1 METIK
6 FQKEAVERAEEELR
20 RIDIDPNYRQM
31 TIGFVKLLQEHID
44 LPEIVLKG
52 NVWLTIKQWQMEN
65 HKTIADVQNMPP
77 QERFAAGKEM
87 FMLGKERTKRL
98 LANRGEQEELVD
110 KAYEIVFQKYIEF
123 AQKGF
128 QQQ

>member
-6 FQKEAVERAEEELR
+6 FQKDAVEKAEDEFKK
-20 RIDIDPNYRQM
+20 IDIDPAYRQM
-31 TIGFVKLLQEHID
+31 TFGFVKLLQQHLD

-65 HKTIADVQNMPP
+65 QKTIADVQKMPP

-87 FMLGKERTKRL
+87 FMMGKERTKHL
-98 LANRGEQEELVD
+98 LAEREKQEELVD
-110 KAYEIVFQKYIEF
+110 KAYEIVFQKYVEF
-123 AQKGF
+123 AKQGF
-128 QQQ
+128 QQ